1 VQARSPHARTRTSV
15 ACVSRGAP
23 LSIRAIEVMGGIGIA
38 FWVVTIVR
46 SLIGD
51 AAGSL
56 AVLIVGLI
64 LGGAHLVVA
73 LAAERRSVAYVYA
86 IGFIFIGDL
95 ALAIWVD
102 PQAFVLVAF
111 TVVLGILAATPSA
124 RAWLRDTVQG

>member
-1 VQARSPHARTRTSV
+1 MQARSPHARTRTSV

>member
-1 VQARSPHARTRTSV
+1 V
-15 ACVSRGAP
+15 
-23 LSIRAIEVMGGIGIA
+23 
-38 FWVVTIVR
+38 
-46 SLIGD
+46 
-51 AAGSL
+51 
-56 AVLIVGLI
+56 I

-73 LAAERRSVAYVYA
+73 LAAHRRSIAYVYA
-86 IGFIFIGDL
+86 IAFIFIGDL